1 MVSLMTYVDIKDTLQ
16 SHGKL
21 ENKTFNFSVCYVTTE
36 FKTSNVGGGG
46 GGGGGGS
53 LVSVHITSLWSI
65 GPKLQQDGA

>member
-21 ENKTFNFSVCYVTTE
+21 ENKTFNFSVCSVTIE
-36 FKTSNVGGGG
+36 FKTSNCGGEGGGG
-46 GGGGGGS
+46 
-53 LVSVHITSLWSI
+53 LVSVHVTSLWSI

>member
-21 ENKTFNFSVCYVTTE
+21 ENKTSNFSVCSVTIE
-36 FKTSNVGGGG
+36 FKTSNCGVEGGGVGG
-46 GGGGGGS
+46 
-53 LVSVHITSLWSI
+53 LVSVHVTCLWSI